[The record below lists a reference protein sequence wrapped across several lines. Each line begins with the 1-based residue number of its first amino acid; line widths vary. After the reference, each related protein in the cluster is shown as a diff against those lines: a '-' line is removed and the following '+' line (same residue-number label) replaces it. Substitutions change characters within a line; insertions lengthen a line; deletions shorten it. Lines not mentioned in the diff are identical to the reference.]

1 MLNQFIYGLLLAA
14 ACGVVWSRNLIR
26 SLIWLS
32 IFSLLL
38 TFQYVLYR
46 APDVAITE
54 AALGTGLSTLVFLTA
69 IRKTRTGDSV
79 SSQKEG
85 NRHD

>member
-1 MLNQFIYGLLLAA
+1 MLQTIMAALLLAA
-14 ACGVVWSRNLIR
+14 ACGVVLSGNLIR

-32 IFSLLL
+32 TFSLLL
-38 TFQYVLYR
+38 TFHYVLLQ

-69 IRKTRTGDSV
+69 IRKTRRQD
-79 SSQKEG
+79 
-85 NRHD
+85 HD